1 MIISH
6 KYKFIF
12 IKTAKTAGTSLE
24 VFLSSV
30 CSSDDILTPIYPQ
43 VAPHFPRNHEGY
55 YNHMPACEIRDSI
68 GRNIWN
74 DYFKFCVERNP
85 WDKTVSYFHMA
96 KARYG
101 EKLTMDEYLES
112 GELPINYP
120 LYTDIDNPKK
130 IIVDRVLYYET
141 LLSDLEEI
149 FSDLGITFSG
159 SLGVRAKSEYRT
171 DRRPYQ
177 DILTENQAELI
188 RKACLPEIE
197 MHGYRYDQDYAT
209 IQR

>member
-30 CSSDDILTPIYPQ
+30 CSSDDIFTPIYPQ
-43 VAPHFPRNHEGY
+43 VAPHFPRNHEGF
-55 YNHMPACEIRDSI
+55 YNHMPAYKIRDLI
-68 GRNIWN
+68 GENIWN

-85 WDKTVSYFHMA
+85 WDKSVSYFHMA
-96 KARYG
+96 KARCS

-112 GELPINYP
+112 GELPINFP
-120 LYTDIDNPKK
+120 LYTEMDNPKK
-130 IIVDRVLYYET
+130 IIVDRVIFYET
-141 LLSDLEEI
+141 LLNDLGEI
-149 FSDLGITFSG
+149 FPDLGIRFNG
-159 SLGVRAKSEYRT
+159 SLGVNAKSEYRT

-177 DILTENQAELI
+177 EILTESQAELI
-188 RKACLPEIE
+188 HKIYLPEIE
-197 MHGYRYDQDYAT
+197 MHGYRYD
-209 IQR
+209 